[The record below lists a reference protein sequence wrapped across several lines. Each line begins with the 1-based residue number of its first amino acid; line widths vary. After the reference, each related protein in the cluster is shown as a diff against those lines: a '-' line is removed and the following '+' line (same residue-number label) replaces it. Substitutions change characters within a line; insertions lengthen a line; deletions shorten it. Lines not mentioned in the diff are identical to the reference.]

1 MCVLYFID
9 GNLERVFVVI
19 VFMYPTCS
27 MTKFDIKNYFQSIYK
42 INVALVNTRI
52 QQGVFVVVIVIIVV
66 VNVVTIVVVVV
77 YLFTCAC
84 DAMVIMV
91 SLYTVGD

>member
-1 MCVLYFID
+1 MI
-9 GNLERVFVVI
+9 I
-19 VFMYPTCS
+19 FMYPTCS

-66 VNVVTIVVVVV
+66 VNVVIIFVVVIVVVV

>member
-1 MCVLYFID
+1 
-9 GNLERVFVVI
+9 
-19 VFMYPTCS
+19 

-42 INVALVNTRI
+42 IDVALVNTRI

-66 VNVVTIVVVVV
+66 VNVVIIVAVVIVVVV

-91 SLYTVGD
+91 SLHTVGD

>member
-1 MCVLYFID
+1 MH
-9 GNLERVFVVI
+9 
-19 VFMYPTCS
+19 PTCS

-66 VNVVTIVVVVV
+66 VNVIILVVVVIVVVIVVVVV

-91 SLYTVGD
+91 SLYTIGD

>member
-1 MCVLYFID
+1 
-9 GNLERVFVVI
+9 
-19 VFMYPTCS
+19 

-66 VNVVTIVVVVV
+66 VNVIIVVVIVVVVV
-77 YLFTCAC
+77 YLFTCGC